1 MVMRAIFAKVN
12 SAVSSVVRIVVIVAA
27 SLWLTTAMA
36 QDGDDVSS
44 MPGHKANEEGSK
56 HYKAKEYE
64 AAVPYLQLAAEWGF
78 KDAQVRLGQI
88 YFKGLGEVE
97 KNPLRGLAW
106 LGTAASKPSNPNY
119 EGIYERALEKVPE
132 ANRGAV
138 DRAVAA
144 FTQRYGSGAAAV
156 TCRMKAP
163 LGSNLAQL
171 SCDYDAKYAY
181 VKPAKSAWEDQASSA
196 FSL

>member
-12 SAVSSVVRIVVIVAA
+12 SAASSVVRIVVVVAA
-27 SLWLTTAMA
+27 SLWLTTAIG
-36 QDGDDVSS
+36 QDADDISS
-44 MPGHKANEEGSK
+44 MPGHEANEEGTK
-56 HYKAKEYE
+56 LYKAKEYE
-64 AAVPYLQLAAEWGF
+64 AAVPYLQLASEWGF

-88 YFKGLGEVE
+88 YFKGLGAVK

-106 LGTAASKPSNPNY
+106 LGTAASKPSNSNY
-119 EGIYERALEKVPE
+119 TGIFERALEKVPE
-132 ANRGAV
+132 ANRAAV
-138 DRAVAA
+138 DRAVSA
-144 FTQRYGSGAAAV
+144 FSQRYGSGAAAV

-171 SCDYDAKYAY
+171 SCDYDASYSY

-196 FSL
+196 FTL

>member
-12 SAVSSVVRIVVIVAA
+12 TAVSSVVRIVIVVAA

-44 MPGHKANEEGSK
+44 MPGHKAKDEGTK

-64 AAVPYLQLAAEWGF
+64 AALPYLQLAAEWGF

-106 LGTAASKPSNPNY
+106 LGTAASKPSN
-119 EGIYERALEKVPE
+119 
-132 ANRGAV
+132 ANRN
-138 DRAVAA
+138 
-144 FTQRYGSGAAAV
+144 
-156 TCRMKAP
+156 AP
-163 LGSNLAQL
+163 P
-171 SCDYDAKYAY
+171 
-181 VKPAKSAWEDQASSA
+181 VK
-196 FSL
+196 